1 MPLGSAP
8 TSKIDIDFT
17 RAQGVASEGRILFQ
31 PLQQKVGTTMVPDTP
46 VPAELV
52 SGVAT
57 INLVRLPQGTY
68 RAIQQLDG
76 QRERSFNFALPLT
89 APAVVQYEDIV
100 PIQPVPAQHQY
111 VSTINGVPPN
121 LTTGNIE
128 LEAIEGPPG
137 PKGDKG
143 DKGDPGTPGT
153 NGTNG
158 TNGADGAPG
167 PKGDKGD
174 PGDDGADGAPGTPGT
189 NGVDG
194 AKGDKGDKGDPGTP
208 GTNGIDGEDANELYP
223 PSEAGL
229 KEWTADPQVCSADFN
244 HNSGVLLLMRMQWR
258 DAATLLSEVGFC
270 VTSGASGPG
279 AYSGVAVYADG
290 TGVVNKLGESANAG
304 TQWTTQGPKSI
315 ALVTPVTVAK
325 GSFYYIG
332 ILWQGSGNGRIAGVP
347 AVILDALMNAGKRR
361 SVYLTG
367 QTGFPSTINIS
378 TANTNN
384 ATYWM
389 SAK

>member
-8 TSKIDIDFT
+8 TSTIDIDFT
-17 RAQGVASEGRILFQ
+17 RAQGTASTGRIVFQ
-31 PLQQKVGTTMVPDTP
+31 PPRQKVGTTMLSNAP
-46 VPAELV
+46 VIADL
-52 SGVAT
+52 SAGVAM

-68 RAIQQLDG
+68 RVVEQIDG
-76 QRERSFNFALPLT
+76 RPDRTYDFALPTT
-89 APAVVQYEDIV
+89 AAPVVQYEDVV
-100 PIQPVPAQHQY
+100 PIGPVPARHQY
-111 VSTINGVPPN
+111 VSTINGVAPN
-121 LTTGNIE
+121 PTTGNLE
-128 LEAIEGPPG
+128 LEAIEGPAGPKGDKGDPGTTGTNGVDGSPG

-143 DKGDPGTPGT
+143 DKGDPGDPGT
-153 NGTNG
+153 DGLP
-158 TNGADGAPG
+158 GADGADGAAG

-174 PGDDGADGAPGTPGT
+174 PGDDGATGPEGPQGPA
-189 NGVDG
+189 
-194 AKGDKGDKGDPGTP
+194 
-208 GTNGIDGEDANELYP
+208 GEDASELYP
-223 PSEAGL
+223 PAQVGL

-258 DAATLLSEVGFC
+258 DESTTLSEIGFC
-270 VTSGASGPG
+270 VTSSASGPG

-290 TGVVNKLGESANAG
+290 VGVVNKLGESVNAG
-304 TQWTTQGPKSI
+304 TQWTSQGPKSI
-315 ALVTPVTVAK
+315 ALTAPVTVVK

-367 QTGFPSTINIS
+367 QTDFPSTINIS

>member
-31 PLQQKVGTTMVPDTP
+31 PVQQKVGTTMVPDTP

-52 SGVAT
+52 NGVAT

-76 QRERSFNFALPLT
+76 QRERSFTFALPLT

-100 PIQPVPAQHQY
+100 PVQSVPAKHQY
-111 VSTINGVPPN
+111 VSTINGVPPD

-128 LEAIEGPPG
+128 LEAIEGPMG

-153 NGTNG
+153 NGV
-158 TNGADGAPG
+158 DGSAG

-189 NGVDG
+189 NGTNG
-194 AKGDKGDKGDPGTP
+194 AKGDKGDPGTP
-208 GTNGIDGEDANELYP
+208 GAPGTNGTNGVDANELYP

-229 KEWTADPQVCSADFN
+229 KEWTADPQVVTADFN

-270 VTSGASGPG
+270 VTSGSSGPG
-279 AYSGVAVYADG
+279 TYSGVAVYEDG

-304 TQWTTQGPKSI
+304 SQWTTQGPKSI

-325 GSFYYIG
+325 NSFYYIG
-332 ILWQGSGNGRIAGVP
+332 ILWNGSGNGRIAGVP